1 MSLTRLSSL
10 LMVAVVAAAC
20 DSNSIEPPFGQ
31 FYATAARECIGPLSE
46 SGVAIYLGDVPVE
59 SEQPSPPYIRVVIP
73 EYMLERLGG
82 RTWVV
87 AGNGA
92 EGEAWAWSFLTGPNP
107 ELATNGEVRVNTV
120 DPDNTIDGW
129 VDLTFPSGRVAQ
141 NFRARWL
148 PRVQYCL

>member
-1 MSLTRLSSL
+1 MSLSRLTSL
-10 LMVAVVAAAC
+10 LMVVVVAAAC

-59 SEQPSPPYIRVVIP
+59 SPEPSPPYIRIVIR
-73 EYMLERLGG
+73 EYMLERLSG

-92 EGEAWAWSFLTGPNP
+92 EGAAWSFLTGPNP
-107 ELATNGEVRVNTV
+107 EIATSGEVTVNAVTS
-120 DPDNTIDGW
+120 DNTIEGRL
-129 VDLTFPSGRVAQ
+129 DLTFPSGRVAQ
-141 NFRARWL
+141 DFRARWL
-148 PRVQYCL
+148 PRVQLCL